1 MNKTNFSRALTFR
14 LLAIG
19 FIVYTLADLAIGYI
33 KGGPEAPSALLL
45 LLSVIILGGGAAVI
59 GVLTYKQWKE
69 SQTQEEQE
77 EQEEPEPLPP
87 AEEEP

>member
-1 MNKTNFSRALTFR
+1 MNKTNFSRVLTFR

-45 LLSVIILGGGAAVI
+45 LLSVIVLGGGAAVV
-59 GVLTYKQWKE
+59 GVMTYREYKRMKE
-69 SQTQEEQE
+69 KEAEQE
-77 EQEEPEPLPP
+77 LP